1 MARIYKRNS
10 NNIFKVPLYSRFS
23 VWYLISL
30 FSFLLSILLYS
41 INLVDVRVIT
51 IFIFVIINIIIFI
64 ITIKRVALSENI
76 VTLCYELKYERA
88 IKKSLL
94 ATMTVNR
101 LQDTPHVSV
110 PDVSVSFSLQKQ
122 IEVRIEK
129 LPGMYDLDRLVEDVN
144 ASFRGRFSNY
154 AVVSSRVTEDGL
166 LYKFVLEDVASDK
179 TWRPHSLDEMKQK
192 SHEIKLQEDLVVNL
206 ADKPHI
212 IAWGKS
218 GSGKSTLLLSVVLQ
232 LFLSGSDVYF
242 VDPKDEFSAFKEFY
256 PIEKIADE
264 TDSILSLL
272 RNVCRRLKE
281 RQKILRKAVT
291 KQQKLGLRAF
301 DIDLAPIVVVADE
314 IGSAVAAMDS
324 KQKKEF
330 LALLTQIVQKGRAV
344 SVFCVVATQSPKTDT
359 TLSSDIRSQFATK
372 ILLGSSN
379 GDTQRMA
386 FDGDVATKGNVER
399 FKGYYICDGIT
410 NDNPM
415 LFNVTDLHTYDLVSL
430 DNFKKAYQSK
440 ENIKSAT

>member
-10 NNIFKVPLYSRFS
+10 NNVFKLPLYSRFS

-76 VTLCYELKYERA
+76 VTLCYELKCERA

-129 LPGMYDLDRLVEDVN
+129 LAGMYDLDRLVEDVN

-166 LYKFVLEDVASDK
+166 LYKFVLEDVASDR

-192 SHEIKLQEDLVVNL
+192 SHEIKLQEDLTVNL

-218 GSGKSTLLLSVVLQ
+218 GSGKSTLLLSIVLQ

-256 PIEKIADE
+256 PSDKIADE

-330 LALLTQIVQKGRAV
+330 LSLLTQIVQKGRSV
-344 SVFCVVATQSPKTDT
+344 SVFCIVATQSPKTDT

-440 ENIKSAT
+440 ENIRSAT